1 MAVMHC
7 YCKSNWTFNRILSI
21 WRCAGFDRLGYC
33 LNRIIMTIKPAPHR
47 LSRADFIAAFGG
59 IYEHSPW
66 VAERLFDAGLSAH
79 DANPAN
85 LARRM
90 AEIVDAAGYDKQMAL
105 LCAHPELAGKLAI
118 AGSLTAKSTAE
129 QASAKLD
136 QCNAEEFAAFQDLND
151 RYGKKFGHPFI
162 IAVRGLDRATI
173 LAAFGKRVAQSVE
186 TEFATALGEVHKIAR
201 LRLEQ
206 LSAE

>member
-1 MAVMHC
+1 
-7 YCKSNWTFNRILSI
+7 
-21 WRCAGFDRLGYC
+21 
-33 LNRIIMTIKPAPHR
+33 MTIKPAPHR

-90 AEIVDAAGYDKQMAL
+90 AEIVDVAGYDKQMAL

-118 AGSLTAKSTAE
+118 AGSLTAESTAE

>member
-1 MAVMHC
+1 
-7 YCKSNWTFNRILSI
+7 
-21 WRCAGFDRLGYC
+21 
-33 LNRIIMTIKPAPHR
+33 MTNKPAPHH

-66 VAERLFDAGLSAH
+66 VAKRLFDAGLSAH

-90 AEIVDAAGYDKQMAL
+90 AEIVDAAGYDKQIAL

-118 AGSLTAKSTAE
+118 AGSLTAESTAE

-173 LAAFGKRVAQSVE
+173 LEAFGKRVAHSAE